1 MKDRGFYNLLCPD
14 LYLSSVFNLPL
25 DQLRELGI
33 KGLIFDLDNTLLNW
47 NMYQVTPEARELFG
61 RLEQAGFCSC
71 LVSNNKRDR
80 VEAVAKVLGLPA
92 ISKARKPRRRAFRQA
107 MATLGTTK
115 EETAVIGDQL
125 FTDVLGGNRLGLYT
139 ILVVPLCSTEFIGTK
154 MMRSLEGFVLT
165 RLIQRGLIEKPVINN
180 Q

>member
-1 MKDRGFYNLLCPD
+1 MPDQSFYDLLCPH
-14 LYLSSVFNLPL
+14 LYLRSVFELPV
-25 DQLRELGI
+25 DQLREQGI
-33 KGLIFDLDNTLLNW
+33 QGLIFDLDNTLLNW
-47 NMYQVTPEARELFG
+47 NMYEVTPEAKTLFTQ
-61 RLEQAGFCSC
+61 LQEAGFRSC

-107 MATLGTTK
+107 MVTLKTTK

-139 ILVVPLCSTEFIGTK
+139 ILVVPLSNAEFIGTK
-154 MMRSLEGFVLT
+154 VMRSLERFVLT
-165 RLIQRGLIEKPVINN
+165 RLIQRGLVEKPAIDDN
-180 Q
+180 